1 MFTGDLYNVRGS
13 TWVETRFQIEK
24 IPITVYNLIIYSV
37 LIYVFNLKQNTS
49 HNLVFKL
56 YVE

>member
-1 MFTGDLYNVRGS
+1 MFTGDLYKVRGS
-13 TWVETRFQIEK
+13 TWVKTRFQIEK

-37 LIYVFNLKQNTS
+37 LIYVFNLKQNMS

>member
-1 MFTGDLYNVRGS
+1 MFTGDLYKVRGS
-13 TWVETRFQIEK
+13 TWVDIRFQIEK

>member
-1 MFTGDLYNVRGS
+1 MFTGDLYKVRGS
-13 TWVETRFQIEK
+13 TLVETRFQIEK
-24 IPITVYNLIIYSV
+24 IPITVYNLINYSV